1 MPEIRLPEEGKG
13 NVVHIADPRI
23 PSGPLHLQFYE
34 GFPTIGDEGEIAP
47 EWITGELPHRLGYEV
62 ETPAGKDPLP
72 VRTVNWLEA
81 DGDTVTITS
90 TLTNAG
96 EVIVDEIKLNPCLA
110 FRKCSEMFD
119 DTGERLFFRCGG
131 EWKNWRELRRYVNV
145 GWHEKVQHFEV
156 SGRPSRV
163 PYYADGYNRA
173 KWGTSPDRIDV
184 SLAARVHPTS
194 GLAIAIAMDRS
205 YDAAGNCNPTHY
217 CIHSSGVISDLCPGE
232 TRTRIG
238 KIFFCE
244 GGLKEVWKR
253 FNDELTSVI

>member
-1 MPEIRLPEEGKG
+1 M
-13 NVVHIADPRI
+13 
-23 PSGPLHLQFYE
+23 
-34 GFPTIGDEGEIAP
+34 
-47 EWITGELPHRLGYEV
+47 
-62 ETPAGKDPLP
+62 
-72 VRTVNWLEA
+72 
-81 DGDTVTITS
+81 
-90 TLTNAG
+90 
-96 EVIVDEIKLNPCLA
+96 
-110 FRKCSEMFD
+110 
-119 DTGERLFFRCGG
+119 
-131 EWKNWRELRRYVNV
+131 

-244 GGLKEVWKR
+244 GGLEEVWKR